1 MSTKKSVV
9 RLLGNDYQIESE
21 NSDEFI
27 QKIAF
32 YVDKMFNEI
41 AERNSRL
48 STNMIAVI
56 TSLNIAEETL
66 KLQDEN
72 KELSAQLSATVDM
85 LSEKYD
91 MDESNV
97 DDIIKKEIGIVYSE
111 ILEQCGVF
119 SRDENGRAQL
129 KKFIESVKQYE

>member
-1 MSTKKSVV
+1 MSTKKSVI

-32 YVDKMFNEI
+32 YVDKMFTEI

-85 LSEKYD
+85 LSEK
-91 MDESNV
+91 EF
-97 DDIIKKEIGIVYSE
+97 E
-111 ILEQCGVF
+111 
-119 SRDENGRAQL
+119 L
-129 KKFIESVKQYE
+129 KKVSEENESLKEQLQNTKIELARLEAKAERKY

>member
-1 MSTKKSVV
+1 MSAKKSVI

-21 NSDEFI
+21 NSEEFI

-66 KLQDEN
+66 KLQYEN

-85 LSEKYD
+85 LSEK
-91 MDESNV
+91 EFELNKISEENENL
-97 DDIIKKEIGIVYSE
+97 KEQLQNTKIE
-111 ILEQCGVF
+111 LARLEAKTE
-119 SRDENGRAQL
+119 R
-129 KKFIESVKQYE
+129 KY

>member
-32 YVDKMFNEI
+32 YVDKMFTEI

-85 LSEKYD
+85 LSEKEFD
-91 MDESNV
+91 
-97 DDIIKKEIGIVYSE
+97 
-111 ILEQCGVF
+111 
-119 SRDENGRAQL
+119 L
-129 KKFIESVKQYE
+129 KKVSEENESLKEQLQNAKIELARLEAKAERKY

>member
-1 MSTKKSVV
+1 MAAKKSVI

-21 NSDEFI
+21 NSEEFI

-66 KLQDEN
+66 KLQEEN
-72 KELSAQLSATVDM
+72 KELSAQLTATVDM
-85 LSEKYD
+85 LSEKEFD
-91 MDESNV
+91 
-97 DDIIKKEIGIVYSE
+97 
-111 ILEQCGVF
+111 
-119 SRDENGRAQL
+119 L
-129 KKFIESVKQYE
+129 KKVSEENENLKEQLQNAKIELARLEAKTERKY

>member
-32 YVDKMFNEI
+32 YVDKMFTEI

-72 KELSAQLSATVDM
+72 KELSAPLSATVDM
-85 LSEKYD
+85 LSEKEFD
-91 MDESNV
+91 
-97 DDIIKKEIGIVYSE
+97 
-111 ILEQCGVF
+111 
-119 SRDENGRAQL
+119 L
-129 KKFIESVKQYE
+129 KKVSEENESLKEQLQNAKIELARLEAKAERKY

>member
-1 MSTKKSVV
+1 MSTKKSVI

-21 NSDEFI
+21 NSEEFI

-72 KELSAQLSATVDM
+72 KELAAQLSATVDM
-85 LSEKYD
+85 LSEKEFD
-91 MDESNV
+91 
-97 DDIIKKEIGIVYSE
+97 
-111 ILEQCGVF
+111 
-119 SRDENGRAQL
+119 L
-129 KKFIESVKQYE
+129 KKASEENETLKEQLQNAKIELARLEAKTERKY

>member
-1 MSTKKSVV
+1 MPVTKSVI

-27 QKIAF
+27 QKIGF
-32 YVDKMFNEI
+32 YVDKKFNEV

-66 KLQDEN
+66 KLQEEN
-72 KELSAQLSATVDM
+72 KELSSQLSATVDM
-85 LSEKYD
+85 LSEK
-91 MDESNV
+91 EF
-97 DDIIKKEIGIVYSE
+97 E
-111 ILEQCGVF
+111 
-119 SRDENGRAQL
+119 L
-129 KKFIESVKQYE
+129 KKIAEENDKLKEELQNAKIELARLEAKVERKY

>member
-32 YVDKMFNEI
+32 YVDKMFTEI

-85 LSEKYD
+85 LSEKEFD
-91 MDESNV
+91 LEKVS
-97 DDIIKKEIGIVYSE
+97 KENETLKEQLQNAKIE
-111 ILEQCGVF
+111 LARLEAKAE
-119 SRDENGRAQL
+119 R
-129 KKFIESVKQYE
+129 KY

>member
-1 MSTKKSVV
+1 MSATKSVI

-27 QKIAF
+27 QRIGF
-32 YVDKMFNEI
+32 YVDKMFNEV
-41 AERNSRL
+41 AERNNRL

-66 KLQDEN
+66 KLQEEN

-85 LSEKYD
+85 LSEK
-91 MDESNV
+91 EF
-97 DDIIKKEIGIVYSE
+97 E
-111 ILEQCGVF
+111 
-119 SRDENGRAQL
+119 L
-129 KKFIESVKQYE
+129 KKVIEENEKLKEELQNTKIELARLEAKAERKY

>member
-1 MSTKKSVV
+1 MSTKKSVI

-21 NSDEFI
+21 NSEEFI

-72 KELSAQLSATVDM
+72 KELAAQLSATVDM
-85 LSEKYD
+85 LSEKEFD
-91 MDESNV
+91 
-97 DDIIKKEIGIVYSE
+97 
-111 ILEQCGVF
+111 
-119 SRDENGRAQL
+119 L
-129 KKFIESVKQYE
+129 KKVSEENETLKEQLQNAKIELARLEAKTERKY

>member
-21 NSDEFI
+21 NSEEFI

-32 YVDKMFNEI
+32 YVDKMFTEI

-85 LSEKYD
+85 LSEK
-91 MDESNV
+91 EF
-97 DDIIKKEIGIVYSE
+97 E
-111 ILEQCGVF
+111 
-119 SRDENGRAQL
+119 L
-129 KKFIESVKQYE
+129 KKLAEENENLKEQLQNTKIELARLEAITERND

>member
-1 MSTKKSVV
+1 MSVTKSVI

-27 QKIAF
+27 QRIGF
-32 YVDKMFNEI
+32 YVDKMFNEV

-66 KLQDEN
+66 KLQEEN
-72 KELSAQLSATVDM
+72 KELSSQLSATVDM
-85 LSEKYD
+85 LSEK
-91 MDESNV
+91 EFEF
-97 DDIIKKEIGIVYSE
+97 KKISE
-111 ILEQCGVF
+111 ENEKLKNELQNAKIELARLEAKAE
-119 SRDENGRAQL
+119 R
-129 KKFIESVKQYE
+129 KY

>member
-32 YVDKMFNEI
+32 YVDKMFTEI

-56 TSLNIAEETL
+56 TSLHIAEEAL
-66 KLQDEN
+66 KSQDEN

-85 LSEKYD
+85 LSEKEFD
-91 MDESNV
+91 
-97 DDIIKKEIGIVYSE
+97 
-111 ILEQCGVF
+111 
-119 SRDENGRAQL
+119 L
-129 KKFIESVKQYE
+129 KKVSEENESLKEQLQNAKIELARLEAKAERKY

>member
-32 YVDKMFNEI
+32 YVDKMFTEI

-85 LSEKYD
+85 LSEKEFD
-91 MDESNV
+91 
-97 DDIIKKEIGIVYSE
+97 
-111 ILEQCGVF
+111 
-119 SRDENGRAQL
+119 L
-129 KKFIESVKQYE
+129 KKVSEENENLKEQLQNAKIELARLEAKAERKY

>member
-1 MSTKKSVV
+1 MSTKKSVI

-21 NSDEFI
+21 NSEEFI
-27 QKIAF
+27 QKIQF
-32 YVDKMFNEI
+32 YVDKRFTEI

-56 TSLNIAEETL
+56 TSLNIAEETI

-85 LSEKYD
+85 LSEK
-91 MDESNV
+91 EF
-97 DDIIKKEIGIVYSE
+97 E
-111 ILEQCGVF
+111 
-119 SRDENGRAQL
+119 L
-129 KKFIESVKQYE
+129 KKVSEENESLKEQLQEAKIELARLEAKAERKY

>member
-32 YVDKMFNEI
+32 YVDKMFTEI

-85 LSEKYD
+85 LSEKD
-91 MDESNV
+91 FD
-97 DDIIKKEIGIVYSE
+97 
-111 ILEQCGVF
+111 
-119 SRDENGRAQL
+119 L
-129 KKFIESVKQYE
+129 KKVSEENESLKEQLQNAKIELARLEAKAERKY

>member
-32 YVDKMFNEI
+32 YVDKMFTEI

-72 KELSAQLSATVDM
+72 KELSAQLSETVDM
-85 LSEKYD
+85 LSEKEFD
-91 MDESNV
+91 
-97 DDIIKKEIGIVYSE
+97 
-111 ILEQCGVF
+111 
-119 SRDENGRAQL
+119 L
-129 KKFIESVKQYE
+129 KKVSEENESLKEQLQNAKIELARLEAKAERKY

>member
-1 MSTKKSVV
+1 MSAKKSVV

-32 YVDKMFNEI
+32 YVDKMFTEI

-85 LSEKYD
+85 LSEKEFD
-91 MDESNV
+91 
-97 DDIIKKEIGIVYSE
+97 
-111 ILEQCGVF
+111 
-119 SRDENGRAQL
+119 L
-129 KKFIESVKQYE
+129 KKITEENESLKEQLQNAKIELARLEAKTERNY

>member
-1 MSTKKSVV
+1 MSAKKSVI

-21 NSDEFI
+21 NSEEFI

-85 LSEKYD
+85 LSEK
-91 MDESNV
+91 EFELNKISEENENL
-97 DDIIKKEIGIVYSE
+97 KEQLQNTKIE
-111 ILEQCGVF
+111 LARLEAKTE
-119 SRDENGRAQL
+119 R
-129 KKFIESVKQYE
+129 KY

>member
-32 YVDKMFNEI
+32 YVDKMFTEI

-85 LSEKYD
+85 LSEK
-91 MDESNV
+91 EF
-97 DDIIKKEIGIVYSE
+97 G
-111 ILEQCGVF
+111 
-119 SRDENGRAQL
+119 L
-129 KKFIESVKQYE
+129 KKVSEENESLKEQLQNAKIELARLEAKAERKY

>member
-1 MSTKKSVV
+1 MSAKKSVV

-21 NSDEFI
+21 NSEEFI

-32 YVDKMFNEI
+32 YVDKMFSEI

-85 LSEKYD
+85 LSEKEFD
-91 MDESNV
+91 
-97 DDIIKKEIGIVYSE
+97 
-111 ILEQCGVF
+111 
-119 SRDENGRAQL
+119 L
-129 KKFIESVKQYE
+129 KKVSEENESLKEQLQNAKIELARLEAKAERKY

>member
-1 MSTKKSVV
+1 MSVKKSVI

-21 NSDEFI
+21 NSEEFI

-56 TSLNIAEETL
+56 TSLNIAEETI

-85 LSEKYD
+85 LSEK
-91 MDESNV
+91 EF
-97 DDIIKKEIGIVYSE
+97 E
-111 ILEQCGVF
+111 
-119 SRDENGRAQL
+119 L
-129 KKFIESVKQYE
+129 KKISEENESIKEQLQNTKIELARLEAKAERKY